1 MIDFLIEQN
10 IDKNLIEQVI
20 DFRRKNKIDDNL
32 IGRIPSP
39 HYRYYGKDIWEQ
51 AISAIL
57 QGSNILLTGPKAT
70 GKNVLCDNLALLFQ
84 RPTWNISF
92 HVNTDSSTLIGTDTF
107 KDNEVKFRS
116 GPIYEVSVNGGFGI
130 LDEVNMAKN
139 DSISVIHSSLDH
151 RRIIDIP
158 GYNKINLHDS
168 TRFIGT
174 MNYGYAGTKELNE
187 ALISRF
193 LIIDMPM
200 ATAETIKNILLTD
213 FNLTD
218 YSLELFTK
226 LFLDLQ
232 DKSLNSEISSKA
244 IDLRGL
250 IAGIGAMKIGL
261 DVKSALKM
269 GIVNKTFD
277 NYEREII
284 QDIINGLF
292 KDNLES
298 KDIFKED

>member
-1 MIDFLIEQN
+1 MIDFLLKQN
-10 IDKNLIEQVI
+10 IDKDLINQVI
-20 DFRRKNKIDDNL
+20 EFRKNNFLNDNL
-32 IGRIPSP
+32 INRIPNP
-39 HYRYYGKDIWEQ
+39 HYKYYGTEVWEQ
-51 AISAIL
+51 AITAIL

-116 GPIYEVSVNGGFGI
+116 GPIYEVATNGGFGI

-139 DSISVIHSSLDH
+139 DSISVIHSSLDY

-158 GYNKINLHDS
+158 GYNKINLDKS

-193 LIIDMPM
+193 LIIEMPM
-200 ATAETIKNILLTD
+200 ATSSTLKNILLTD
-213 FNLTD
+213 FDLTD
-218 YSLELFTK
+218 LALELFTT
-226 LFLDLQ
+226 LFIDLQ
-232 DKSLNSEISSKA
+232 NKSLNSEISSKP

-250 IAGIGAMKIGL
+250 IAAIGAINIGL
-261 DVKSALKM
+261 DIKSALKI
-269 GIVNKTFD
+269 GIVNKSFD

-284 QDIINGLF
+284 QDTINSLF
-292 KDNLES
+292 KDSLTK
-298 KDIFKED
+298 KDIFKAK